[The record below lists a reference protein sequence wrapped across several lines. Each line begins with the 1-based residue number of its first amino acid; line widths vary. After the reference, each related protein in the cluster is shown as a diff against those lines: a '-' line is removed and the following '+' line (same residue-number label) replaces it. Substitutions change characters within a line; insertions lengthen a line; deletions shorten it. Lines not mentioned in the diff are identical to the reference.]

1 MKQNAAS
8 AVLNRI
14 PASANAIRWTVMNMR
29 RSAKIISQKEKIINK
44 YFALVLSIVNA
55 ACIVVNIIN
64 QKWDVMTL
72 NIITC
77 VICIANFIVND

>member
-1 MKQNAAS
+1 MS
-8 AVLNRI
+8 
-14 PASANAIRWTVMNMR
+14 
-29 RSAKIISQKEKIINK
+29 K
-44 YFALVLSIVNA
+44 YFSLTLGITNA

-72 NIITC
+72 NIIAC